1 MLHKKVSGMR
11 LVALGTIGMAL
22 LGSMPAAAAEK
33 IGVVVAVVGSPT
45 ASGPAGNRV
54 INKDSEVFEDDTI
67 KVSSGNA
74 QIILEDGTRLVVG
87 PSSTLLLDQF
97 VMRGKARAEKVAIK
111 GLRGTYRFITGRSA
125 KSAYKISTAHGT
137 IGIRGTAFDFWSRN
151 KTGAVVLRGKV
162 NLKSQSGGSVDVNSG
177 CQMGEATIGTSQILK
192 GQDKSDAIKKNLPF
206 ILDQSSLNRRF
217 LLDVTTCRLGPPDV
231 EGQSQAVQ
239 PRQEQ
244 PKPKGR

>member
-1 MLHKKVSGMR
+1 MLQKTLSSNG
-11 LVALGTIGMAL
+11 LVGFGIFGLSL
-22 LGSMPAAAAEK
+22 LSILPASAANK
-33 IGVVVAVVGSPT
+33 IGVVVAVVGGPT
-45 ASGPAGNRV
+45 ASGPAGNRTL
-54 INKDSEVFEDDTI
+54 NKESEVFEDDTI
-67 KVSSGNA
+67 RVSSGNA
-74 QIILEDGTRLVVG
+74 QIILDDGTRLVVG
-87 PSSTLLLDQF
+87 PSSSLLLDQF
-97 VMRGKARAEKVAIK
+97 VMRGKAQAEKIAIK

-137 IGIRGTAFDFWSRN
+137 IGIRGTAFDFWSRS

-192 GQDKSDAIKKNLPF
+192 GQDKNDAIKKNLPF
-206 ILDQSSLNRRF
+206 LLDQSSLNRRF
-217 LLDVTTCRLGPPDV
+217 LLDVTTCRLGPPEI